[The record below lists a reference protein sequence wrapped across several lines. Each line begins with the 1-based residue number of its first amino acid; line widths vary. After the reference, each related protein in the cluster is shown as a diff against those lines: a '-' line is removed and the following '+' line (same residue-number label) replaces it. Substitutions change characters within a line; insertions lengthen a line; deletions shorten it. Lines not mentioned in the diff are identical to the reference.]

1 MAGKAELSSVYP
13 HDLFSPFLL
22 TKTCAFFRRAVDDLA
37 SLDPEL
43 YNGLMFLKN
52 YTGDVETDLSLN
64 FTVTEDGT
72 LQSTVLS
79 PSCLLHHCP
88 DTHSVDRSFV

>member
-1 MAGKAELSSVYP
+1 
-13 HDLFSPFLL
+13 
-22 TKTCAFFRRAVDDLA
+22 VDDLA

-64 FTVTEDGT
+64 FTVTEDGA
-72 LQSTVLS
+72 LS
-79 PSCLLHHCP
+79 LAFSLIQQPALILCSCRRFR
-88 DTHSVDRSFV
+88 SSQNDRSSRQR